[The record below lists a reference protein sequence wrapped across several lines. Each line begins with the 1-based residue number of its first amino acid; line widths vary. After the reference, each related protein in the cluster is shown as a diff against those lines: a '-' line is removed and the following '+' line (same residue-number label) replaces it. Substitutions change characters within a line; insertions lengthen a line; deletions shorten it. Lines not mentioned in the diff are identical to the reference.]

1 MAKIVRTNPL
11 GTTFAIL
18 CQQADNEYA
27 RSLARLHGNATVYL
41 TPEVELAGYEI
52 SCGHVGCETVHA
64 RDENK
69 MSLFPCSPIYCRK
82 QYLFSSC

>member
-1 MAKIVRTNPL
+1 MAC
-11 GTTFAIL
+11 GEEWY
-18 CQQADNEYA
+18 DDG
-27 RSLARLHGNATVYL
+27 RSDRGDRKGSEQSLPRKKPTVYL